1 MPTGPLWR
9 VTPSPT
15 DHHDEPRPVIVNGA
29 GFVTRKRGKQVT
41 LLVLTLTICLLVI
54 VWTNFND

>member
-1 MPTGPLWR
+1 MLCS

-15 DHHDEPRPVIVNGA
+15 DHHDEPRSVGNDGA
-29 GFVTRKRGKQVT
+29 GFLMSERKKQMT
-41 LLVLTLTICLLVI
+41 CLVLMLTICLLVI